1 MAKTRDFTEMAK
13 RRQRGVKLLEKG
25 LAQAEVARRLGVTRQ
40 SVHEWAVAF
49 RLREL
54 SLTARSP
61 GPAPKLPPDRLP
73 QVVELLLAGPEAAG
87 FATPLWTLERLAT
100 VLRRQFGV
108 RYHRSSV
115 FRLLEQLGWS
125 CQRPTGRARERDE
138 NEIAQWKRV
147 EWPRIKKKPKPK
159 GAPSFLSTKAA

>member
-1 MAKTRDFTEMAK
+1 MAE
-13 RRQRGVKLLEKG
+13 RRQRGVKLLGQG

-40 SVHEWAVAF
+40 SVHEWAVA
-49 RLREL
+49 RREREL

-61 GPAPKLPPDRLP
+61 GPAPKLR
-73 QVVELLLAGPEAAG
+73 VEEHPRVIKLLLAGPEAAG

-100 VLRRQFGV
+100 ALRRQFGV

-125 CQRPTGRARERDE
+125 CQRPTGRARERKE
-138 NEIAQWKRV
+138 EEIAHWKLV
-147 EWPRIKKKPKPK
+147 KWPRIKKKPKPK